1 MRVTRR
7 GLLAGGSAVAGLGAM
22 PGMASAAAKAG
33 GRAAGKG
40 ARYVRHDVASAEGQR
55 MLEGY
60 AKAVGHMLSLP
71 ADHPH
76 NWFRNAF
83 VHFMDCPHGNWWFYV
98 WHRGFVGF
106 VEQTVRHYS
115 GMDDFAFPYW
125 DWTENPALPQAMFK
139 GPLTPVADAFAPYTR
154 DLPTFTAFI
163 QPALKSYWSK
173 LNKAQQVQQGLRG
186 NKTFDD
192 LWNGV
197 TGNNGSDPGDQA
209 FAATAR
215 ARYPTANNAALP
227 QYLADMCDPAA
238 IALGLAPKLFNAGNK
253 TDSFTSSRTA
263 SHNAMPGQQ
272 GMFFSLLEGNPHN
285 KIHNYIG
292 GAFDSPDSWGDGP
305 FGNMTNNL
313 SPVDPIFF
321 LHHSNMDRLWWE
333 WEGKQ
338 RQAGLPTLPTDPT
351 ELAQFKSD
359 PFLFFWRADGTPVLD
374 GKAGD
379 YIDPARFD
387 YRYEAPV
394 GQRLMAQIAA
404 LATMEARSLPAP
416 RLLASA
422 PTAGAVDALGDW
434 PLGFSAQQLYALIT
448 FDRPTDRN
456 SPREFVVLLNAPDD
470 VKTAPPGSPY
480 YAGSVAFFGA
490 PMPGMTHRSTFIVPL
505 PPSLVTKAGGRLELR
520 LAPPSRRPDTPAP
533 IIQALEIRGA

>member
-7 GLLAGGSAVAGLGAM
+7 GLLAGGTALAGLGIM
-22 PGMASAAAKAG
+22 PGVASAAVK
-33 GRAAGKG
+33 AAGKG
-40 ARYVRHDVASAEGQR
+40 ARYVRYDVASPDGQR

-60 AKAVGHMLSLP
+60 AKAIAHMLSLP

-98 WHRGFVGF
+98 WHRGYVGF
-106 VEQTVRHYS
+106 VEQTVRKYS

-125 DWTENPALPQAMFK
+125 DWTENPALPQPMFK
-139 GPLTPVADAFAPYTR
+139 GPLTPVADAFAPYAK

-163 QPALKSYWSK
+163 QPALKTYWSK

-186 NKTFDD
+186 NKSFDD

-197 TGNNGSDPGDQA
+197 TGNNGTDTSDQA

-215 ARYPTANNAALP
+215 ARYPTAGNAALP
-227 QYLADMCDPAA
+227 QYLADMCDPKS
-238 IALGLAPKLFNAGNK
+238 IAQGLAPKLFTAGNK
-253 TDSFTSSRTA
+253 LDSFTSSKTA
-263 SHNAMPGQQ
+263 SHNAMPGQE
-272 GMFFSLLEGNPHN
+272 GMFFSILEGDPHN

-321 LHHSNMDRLWWE
+321 LHHSNMDRLWWL
-333 WEGKQ
+333 WEDKQ
-338 RQAGLPTLPTDPT
+338 RKAGLPTLPTDKT

-394 GQRLMAQIAA
+394 GQQLVAQVAA
-404 LATMEARSLPAP
+404 LATPEVAARAAP

-422 PTAGAVDALGDW
+422 PDAKAVDALAAW
-434 PLGFSAQQLYALIT
+434 PLGAGATQLYALIT
-448 FDRPTDRN
+448 FDRPTARN
-456 SPREFVVLLNAPDD
+456 SPREYAVLLNAPDD

-480 YAGSVAFFGA
+480 YAGSVTFFGA
-490 PMPGMTHRSTFIVPL
+490 PMPGMTHRTTFIVPL
-505 PPSLVTKAGGRLELR
+505 PPALVAKAGGRLDLR
-520 LAPPSRRPDTPAP
+520 LAPPSHRPDAP
-533 IIQALEIRGA
+533 SPVIQALEIRGA